1 MNLVGELVLDL
12 SPTSDKVIARV
23 FAPEER
29 TPGELWTCRFEIGE
43 PINISGDMNGSTS
56 LQALA
61 LALQCLS
68 AALYGSAEY
77 KARQLGIFG
86 EFGGYLT
93 IPAPRVVLD
102 IAPFPF

>member
-1 MNLVGELVLDL
+1 MDVIGELVLDL
-12 SPTSDKVIARV
+12 LPRSDKVVARL

-29 TPGELWTCRFEIGE
+29 ILGELWVCRFEIGE
-43 PINISGDMNGSTS
+43 PLEISGDVNGSTS
-56 LQALA
+56 LQSVA

-68 AALYGSAEY
+68 AALYGSTEY
-77 KARQLGIFG
+77 RAGRLGIHGQFG
-86 EFGGYLT
+86 DYLT

>member
-1 MNLVGELVLDL
+1 MSVIGELILEL
-12 SPTSDKVIARV
+12 SPTNDKVIARL

-29 TPGELWTCRFEIGE
+29 IRDELWVCRFEIGE
-43 PINISGDMNGSTS
+43 PINVRGDMNGSTS
-56 LQALA
+56 LQSIA

-77 KARQLGIFG
+77 KAGQLGIFG

-93 IPAPRVVLD
+93 IPAPRVALD
-102 IAPFPF
+102 IAPYPF

>member
-1 MNLVGELVLDL
+1 MSVIGELILDL
-12 SPTSDKVIARV
+12 APTNDKVVARL

-29 TPGELWTCRFEIGE
+29 IPNELWVCRFEIGE
-43 PINISGDMNGSTS
+43 PIDVSGDMNGSTS
-56 LQALA
+56 LQSIA

-77 KARQLGIFG
+77 KAGHLGIFG
-86 EFGGYLT
+86 DFSGYLT